1 MQRRAPLL
9 LIDPFN
15 VRQLFDPHPESRVSL
30 LCARRVPSRH
40 SLRFKRNKMVIGKPG
55 RQGWMDVRKR
65 MSLRDKNDISTEV
78 ASVVPCYKVGVIT
91 RLISVSV

>member
-78 ASVVPCYKVGVIT
+78 GVIT